1 LFIGAQGAIFA
12 HCPQHDEA
20 MHAGLDQAL
29 HQFLCRR
36 DVQALIGIEL
46 GRHGGEDAVPLGS
59 RHLKS
64 PSLNRIDVYCI
75 QSENMSIWLGK
86 IGSCQM
92 DSGLPVKRTIADQV
106 AELVRQR
113 ILTGQLKGGQPIRQE
128 HLAAEL
134 GVSRI
139 PLREALKQLAAEGFV
154 TITSH
159 KGAVVAELSIQ
170 EVEELFDIRLKLEAW
185 LLQLAIPALTERDL
199 AALEKNMDE
208 QRSPDILPRWGDVNW
223 RFHEIMYLPAS
234 RPITLKLLKNIH
246 DKIDRYLRLE
256 VT

>member
-1 LFIGAQGAIFA
+1 
-12 HCPQHDEA
+12 
-20 MHAGLDQAL
+20 
-29 HQFLCRR
+29 
-36 DVQALIGIEL
+36 
-46 GRHGGEDAVPLGS
+46 
-59 RHLKS
+59 
-64 PSLNRIDVYCI
+64 
-75 QSENMSIWLGK
+75 
-86 IGSCQM
+86 M

-128 HLAAEL
+128 HLATEL

-159 KGAVVAELSIQ
+159 KGAVVAELSVAEI
-170 EVEELFDIRLKLEAW
+170 EELFELRLKLESW
-185 LLQLAIPALTERDL
+185 LLQLAIPCMTDADL
-199 AALEKNMDE
+199 AALDANLEE
-208 QRSPDILPRWGDVNW
+208 QRRPHILPRWGEVNW
-223 RFHEIMYLPAS
+223 RFHEIMYLPAG

-256 VT
+256 VTMRSGFDRGLREHDGLIALCRSRDVPGAVALLERHILETARGLVAALKGR

>member
-1 LFIGAQGAIFA
+1 MAVKE
-12 HCPQHDEA
+12 EA
-20 MHAGLDQAL
+20 
-29 HQFLCRR
+29 
-36 DVQALIGIEL
+36 
-46 GRHGGEDAVPLGS
+46 
-59 RHLKS
+59 
-64 PSLNRIDVYCI
+64 
-75 QSENMSIWLGK
+75 
-86 IGSCQM
+86 M

-159 KGAVVAELSIQ
+159 KGAVVAELSVAEI
-170 EVEELFDIRLKLEAW
+170 EELFDLRLKLETW
-185 LLQLAIPALTERDL
+185 LLQLAIPVMSGADL
-199 AALEKNMDE
+199 AALDENLQE
-208 QRSPDILPRWGDVNW
+208 QRRPDILPRWGDVNW
-223 RFHEIMYLPAS
+223 RFHEIMYSPAG

-256 VT
+256 VTMRSGFDRGLREHESLIAVCRSRDVPAAVTLLERHIRETARGLIAALKVQ

>member
-1 LFIGAQGAIFA
+1 
-12 HCPQHDEA
+12 
-20 MHAGLDQAL
+20 
-29 HQFLCRR
+29 
-36 DVQALIGIEL
+36 
-46 GRHGGEDAVPLGS
+46 
-59 RHLKS
+59 
-64 PSLNRIDVYCI
+64 
-75 QSENMSIWLGK
+75 
-86 IGSCQM
+86 M

-159 KGAVVAELSIQ
+159 KGAVVAELSIA
-170 EVEELFDIRLKLEAW
+170 EIEELFELRLKLETW
-185 LLQLAIPALTERDL
+185 LLQLAIPVMSGADL
-199 AALEKNMDE
+199 AALDENLQE
-208 QRSPDILPRWGDVNW
+208 QRRPDILPRWGDVNW
-223 RFHEIMYLPAS
+223 RFHEIMYLPAG

-256 VT
+256 VTMRSGFDRGLREHESLIAVCRSRNVPTAVTQLERHIRETARGLIAALKMQ